1 MKIPEK
7 ELNASYKVA
16 QLIAQRKKAHTESI
30 SAPALALAIIV
41 ETMLGKE
48 AAEKVKKAPLSNDTI
63 SHKIEDLSSVLKI
76 AENFESHDT
85 ELWSLQIDESTDIS
99 GKAQLLVFI
108 RFVKDEKFLNEYLF
122 CKDLKSKKRHSYWS
136 L

>member
-1 MKIPEK
+1 MKIAEK
-7 ELNASYKVA
+7 ELIASYKVA
-16 QLIAQRKKAHTESI
+16 KLIAQGKKAHTDVESI
-30 SAPALALAIIV
+30 ISPALAIIV

-48 AAEKVKKAPLSNDTI
+48 AIEKVKKTTILHNDTI
-63 SHKIEDLSSVLKI
+63 SRKIEDLSSNLKKKLSRI
-76 AENFESHDT
+76 SNRTTVNSGHFR
-85 ELWSLQIDESTDIS
+85 LMNRQISVEKIP
-99 GKAQLLVFI
+99 FI